1 MFSVLSITSDI
12 KFSVLDILRSIG
24 MGLVNIIFN
33 TIDVLYDVA
42 YKINSLNFIKILE
55 GVDNSPFTKIFNA
68 FFILAFAILF
78 LFSVWKITFKIFDAD
93 ENQDQ
98 SLIVIIKEIFKCGFL
113 IFCVSLIFNQS
124 IDIGIGLSNAI
135 YNNFTNESSTIGNN
149 MKTAYL
155 SINESC
161 YYNSGNYSY
170 HKDIDK
176 VDKENVKSLKEIL
189 SGYATIP
196 DTVKTVEDFN
206 TLIRNGSLTA
216 TSVVDSGAFSSTCQI
231 YKPGIWNDGEDY
243 FFNYNWVFGVLIGA
257 IFLFAIGFSV
267 IMLGRRQLELAFLML
282 IAPLVFATS
291 VGRKEQRSALY
302 QQLVSL
308 VLQAGALLLLI
319 GLTSIM
325 FNAIQNSSDINKLPY
340 FTKLVSQSVLY
351 LGCAMMLLTGSTTLN
366 RFIGENV
373 SANSGRDMML
383 AMRGMFGGIVGAGA
397 MGIGALKTA
406 KNVAK
411 GGFRTGKGISQLGKG
426 IKQMGEAGI
435 INLAS
440 KNSKL
445 NDAIAKNMEGTLGKN
460 LSNILGGNVN
470 QQSKNALVKAYG
482 KMQERKGTKGL
493 TTLGSKWDFA
503 SNSLNPDY
511 FSNGKNLAYNGLA
524 NVKSG
529 MKETFGMSSN
539 LGKLKGTRKIP
550 LSDFGSDGDKL

>member
-1 MFSVLSITSDI
+1 
-12 KFSVLDILRSIG
+12 
-24 MGLVNIIFN
+24 
-33 TIDVLYDVA
+33 
-42 YKINSLNFIKILE
+42 
-55 GVDNSPFTKIFNA
+55 
-68 FFILAFAILF
+68 
-78 LFSVWKITFKIFDAD
+78 
-93 ENQDQ
+93 
-98 SLIVIIKEIFKCGFL
+98 
-113 IFCVSLIFNQS
+113 
-124 IDIGIGLSNAI
+124 
-135 YNNFTNESSTIGNN
+135 

-445 NDAIAKNMEGTLGKN
+445 NDAVAKNMEGTLGKN

-524 NVKSG
+524 NIKSG